1 MATAN
6 DDNGGKTMFKRILVP
21 VDGSATSMLGLKQAI
36 KLSAFEG
43 ARLRLVNVVDEMPV
57 MANIEM
63 GTMVDDVPAMRAGS
77 KKLLAQ
83 AAAVAKRAGVTAEL
97 SMIESIGGS
106 TAAFVISEAKKWRA
120 DVIVLG
126 THGRTGLERIF
137 MGSSAEDIIRSTP
150 VPVLIVRDKS
160 YDKPEKKPAVRR
172 AR

>member
-1 MATAN
+1 
-6 DDNGGKTMFKRILVP
+6 MFKRILVP
-21 VDGSATSMLGLKQAI
+21 VDGSPTSMLGLKQAI

-57 MANIEM
+57 MANVEM
-63 GTMVDDVPAMRAGS
+63 GVMVNNIPEMRADS

-83 AAAVAKRAGVTAEL
+83 AAAVAKRSGITAEI

-106 TAAFVISEAKKWRA
+106 TSEFVISEAKKWRA

-126 THGRTGLERIF
+126 THGRSGLERLF

-160 YDKPEKKPAVRR
+160 DDKPEKKPAVKRSR
-172 AR
+172 